1 MANSANIVGKVVA
14 LQGQASV
21 RSVDGSQHQ
30 LKLGDVIYENDVI
43 ITAANGRVE
52 LSFDEG
58 RSYLL
63 RESETVTLDASVY
76 APTQSDVANAAL
88 LPSGTTAENIIQAV
102 VGGSSL
108 DKLLEETAAGL
119 GGGDAGDGNGFVQL
133 DRIAETVTP
142 QSYSGGTADDNV
154 AATNEGA
161 TAVAAADSSAPSAV
175 ITVTSVSAPTTNEG
189 GNLDFNVKLSGAS
202 ATETT
207 LNLVANSGS
216 ATLGTDTNPV
226 MVSVD
231 GGLTFARLTA
241 TTTVP
246 AGVTDIIV
254 RIPVVNDLVSEG
266 TETLTLSASTS
277 GNASPVVGTGSI
289 TDVAV
294 PTLSISGVADV
305 NEGIGSVT
313 YTVTLSASSGLPV
326 SVNYTTVNGTAI
338 AGSDFTP
345 AASSLTFAPGELTKT
360 FTVDISND
368 TVFEGAE
375 SFQIILSSPTNATIS
390 SGTTTTT
397 IH

>member
-76 APTQSDVANAAL
+76 APAQSEVANAAL
-88 LPSGTTAENIIQAV
+88 LPSDTTAENITQAV

-154 AATNEGA
+154 APTNEGA

-202 ATETT
+202 ATEIT

-216 ATLGTDTNPV
+216 ATLGTDTNSAV
-226 MVSVD
+226 VSVD
-231 GGLTFARLTA
+231 GGLTFTRLTA

-338 AGSDFTP
+338 AGSD
-345 AASSLTFAPGELTKT
+345 
-360 FTVDISND
+360 
-368 TVFEGAE
+368 
-375 SFQIILSSPTNATIS
+375 
-390 SGTTTTT
+390 
-397 IH
+397 